1 MGLMGHPVLLDHMD
15 LLDPQEIEEHPV
27 SLDQRDQLDLEELLD
42 HRVNEE
48 IQDHLARKARLDRLD
63 YLVQQALL
71 VLEGKEEKRVNRV
84 KMDHLALVDDL
95 VTRDLLELLD

>member
-1 MGLMGHPVLLDHMD
+1 MVLF
-15 LLDPQEIEEHPV
+15 IEEHPV
-27 SLDQRDQLDLEELLD
+27 SLDQQDLLDQEELLD

-48 IQDHLARKARLDRLD
+48 IQDHLARKVRLDPLD
-63 YLVQQALL
+63 YLVQLALL
-71 VLEGKEEKRVNRV
+71 VLEEKEEKRVNRA